1 MKFLNTI
8 IAGSLVILSGAA
20 LAESHEVQMLNTGSD
35 GVMVFEPAVL
45 SINPGD
51 SVTFKATN
59 PGHNSESMEGMMPE
73 GAEGWQGGMGQDVTV
88 TFDQDGVYV
97 YQCTPHLMMAMVGVI
112 KVGSGSNLETIK
124 GVAIDKK
131 AAFMMAQDRLDG
143 YLNQL

>member
-8 IAGSLVILSGAA
+8 LAGSLVILSGMA
-20 LAESHEVQMLNTGSD
+20 LAESHEVQMLNTGPD

-59 PGHNSESMEGMMPE
+59 PGHNSESMEGMKPE
-73 GAEGWQGGMGQDVTV
+73 GAEGWQGGMGQEVTV

-112 KVGSGSNLETIK
+112 KVGSGSNLEAIK
-124 GVAIDKK
+124 TAAIDKK
-131 AAFMMAQDRLDG
+131 AAFMVAQDRLDG

>member
-112 KVGSGSNLETIK
+112 KVGSGSNLEAVK
-124 GVAIDKK
+124 AAAIDKK

>member
-1 MKFLNTI
+1 MKFLNTML
-8 IAGSLVILSGAA
+8 AGSLVILSGTA
-20 LAESHEVQMLNTGSD
+20 LAESHEVQMLNTGPD

-59 PGHNSESMEGMMPE
+59 PGHNSESMEGMKPE
-73 GAEGWQGGMGQDVTV
+73 GAEGWQGGMGQEVTV

-112 KVGSGSNLETIK
+112 KVGSGSNLEAIK
-124 GVAIDKK
+124 TAAIDKK
-131 AAFMMAQDRLDG
+131 AAFMVAQDRLDG

>member
-8 IAGSLVILSGAA
+8 LAGSLVILSGAA

-112 KVGSGSNLETIK
+112 KVGSGSNLEAIK
-124 GVAIDKK
+124 AVAIDKK

>member
-1 MKFLNTI
+1 MKFLNTMF
-8 IAGSLVILSGAA
+8 AGSLVILSGAA

-59 PGHNSESMEGMMPE
+59 PGHNSESMAGMVPD
-73 GAEGWQGGMGQDVTV
+73 GAEGWQGGMGQEVTV

-112 KVGSGSNLETIK
+112 KVGSGSNLEAIK
-124 GVAIDKK
+124 AAAIDKK

>member
-8 IAGSLVILSGAA
+8 LAGSLVILSGAA
-20 LAESHEVQMLNTGSD
+20 LAESYEVQMLNTGSD

-88 TFDQDGVYV
+88 TFDQDGIYV

-112 KVGSGSNLETIK
+112 KVGSGSNLEAIK
-124 GVAIDKK
+124 TVAIDKK

>member
-8 IAGSLVILSGAA
+8 LTGSLLILSGAA
-20 LAESHEVQMLNTGSD
+20 LAESYEVQMLNTGPD

-45 SINPGD
+45 SVNPGD

-112 KVGSGSNLETIK
+112 KVGSGSNLEDIK
-124 GVAIDKK
+124 TAAIDKK
-131 AAFMMAQDRLDG
+131 TAFMMAQDRLDD
-143 YLNQL
+143 YLSQL

>member
-8 IAGSLVILSGAA
+8 LAGSLVILSGAA
-20 LAESHEVQMLNTGSD
+20 LAGSYEVQMLNTGSD

-73 GAEGWQGGMGQDVTV
+73 GAEGWQGGMGQEVTV

-112 KVGSGSNLETIK
+112 KVGSGSNLEAIK
-124 GVAIDKK
+124 AAAIDKK

>member
-59 PGHNSESMEGMMPE
+59 PGHNSESMAGMVPD
-73 GAEGWQGGMGQDVTV
+73 GAEGWQGGMGQEVTV

-112 KVGSGSNLETIK
+112 KVGSGSNLEAIK
-124 GVAIDKK
+124 AAAIDKK

>member
-8 IAGSLVILSGAA
+8 LTGSLLILSGAA
-20 LAESHEVQMLNTGSD
+20 LAENYEVQMLNTGSD

-45 SINPGD
+45 SVNPGD

-112 KVGSGSNLETIK
+112 KVGSGSNLEVIK
-124 GVAIDKK
+124 AAAIDKK
-131 AAFMMAQDRLDG
+131 TAFMMAQDRLDD
-143 YLNQL
+143 YLSQL

>member
-1 MKFLNTI
+1 MKFLNTMLV
-8 IAGSLVILSGAA
+8 GSLVLFSGSA
-20 LAESHEVQMLNTGSD
+20 LAESYEVQMLNTGED

-59 PGHNSESMEGMMPE
+59 PGHNSESMQEMMPE
-73 GAEGWQGGMGQDVTV
+73 GAQGWKGSMGQDVTV

-112 KVGSGSNLETIK
+112 KVGSGPNLEAIK
-124 GVAIDKK
+124 AAATGKK
-131 AAFMMAQDRLDG
+131 AAFMMAQDRLDD

>member
-8 IAGSLVILSGAA
+8 LAGSLVIISGAA
-20 LAESHEVQMLNTGSD
+20 LAESYEVQMLNTGSD

-112 KVGSGSNLETIK
+112 KVGSGSNLEAIK
-124 GVAIDKK
+124 TVAIDKK
-131 AAFMMAQDRLDG
+131 ADFMMAQDRLDS

>member
-8 IAGSLVILSGAA
+8 LAGSLVILSGAA
-20 LAESHEVQMLNTGSD
+20 LAESYEVQMLNTGSD

-73 GAEGWQGGMGQDVTV
+73 GAEGWQGGMGQEVTV

-112 KVGSGSNLETIK
+112 KVGSGSNLEVYK
-124 GVAIDKK
+124 SCR
-131 AAFMMAQDRLDG
+131 DRQENSFYDG
-143 YLNQL
+143 SRPFR

>member
-8 IAGSLVILSGAA
+8 LAGSLVILSGTA
-20 LAESHEVQMLNTGSD
+20 LAESHEVQMLNTGPD

-59 PGHNSESMEGMMPE
+59 PGHNSESMAGMKPE
-73 GAEGWQGGMGQDVTV
+73 GAEGWQGGMGQEVTV

-112 KVGSGSNLETIK
+112 KVGSGSNLEAIK
-124 GVAIDKK
+124 TAAIDKK
-131 AAFMMAQDRLDG
+131 AAFMVAQDRLDG

>member
-8 IAGSLVILSGAA
+8 LAGSLVILSGAA

-59 PGHNSESMEGMMPE
+59 PGHNSESMAGMVPD
-73 GAEGWQGGMGQDVTV
+73 GAEGWQGGMGQEVTV

-112 KVGSGSNLETIK
+112 KVGSGSNLEAIK
-124 GVAIDKK
+124 AAAIDKK

>member
-8 IAGSLVILSGAA
+8 LAGSLVILSGTA
-20 LAESHEVQMLNTGSD
+20 LAESHEVQMLNTGPD

-59 PGHNSESMEGMMPE
+59 PGHNSESMAGMKPE
-73 GAEGWQGGMGQDVTV
+73 GAEGWQGGMGQEVTV

-112 KVGSGSNLETIK
+112 KVGSGSNLEAIK
-124 GVAIDKK
+124 AVAIDKK

>member
-1 MKFLNTI
+1 MKFLNTML
-8 IAGSLVILSGAA
+8 AGSLVILSGTA
-20 LAESHEVQMLNTGSD
+20 LAESHEVQMLNTGPD

-59 PGHNSESMEGMMPE
+59 PGHNSESMAGMKPE
-73 GAEGWQGGMGQDVTV
+73 GAEGWQGGMGQEVTV

-112 KVGSGSNLETIK
+112 KVGSGSNLEAIK
-124 GVAIDKK
+124 TAAIDKK
-131 AAFMMAQDRLDG
+131 AAFMVAQDRLDG

>member
-8 IAGSLVILSGAA
+8 LAGSLVILSGTA
-20 LAESHEVQMLNTGSD
+20 LAESHEVQMLNTGPD

-45 SINPGD
+45 SVNPGD

-112 KVGSGSNLETIK
+112 KVGSGSNLEDIK
-124 GVAIDKK
+124 TAAIDKK
-131 AAFMMAQDRLDG
+131 TAFMMAQDRLDD
-143 YLNQL
+143 YLSQL

>member
-8 IAGSLVILSGAA
+8 LAGSLVILSGAA

-59 PGHNSESMEGMMPE
+59 PGHNSESMAGMKPE
-73 GAEGWQGGMGQDVTV
+73 GAEGWQGGMGQEVTV

-112 KVGSGSNLETIK
+112 KVGSGSNLEAIK
-124 GVAIDKK
+124 AVAIDKK

>member
-8 IAGSLVILSGAA
+8 LAGSLVILSGAA

-35 GVMVFEPAVL
+35 GVMVVEPAVL
-45 SINPGD
+45 SVHPGD

-59 PGHNSESMEGMMPE
+59 PGHNSESMQGMMPE

-112 KVGSGSNLETIK
+112 QVGSGSNLEVIK
-124 GVAIDKK
+124 AAAIDKK
-131 AAFMMAQDRLDG
+131 TAFMMAQDRLDD
-143 YLNQL
+143 YLSQL

>member
-1 MKFLNTI
+1 MKFINTI
-8 IAGSLVILSGAA
+8 IAGSLVILSSAA
-20 LAESHEVQMLNTGSD
+20 LAESHEVQMLNTGPD

-59 PGHNSESMEGMMPE
+59 PGHNSESMAGMVPE
-73 GAEGWQGGMGQDVTV
+73 GAEGWQGGMGQEVTV

-112 KVGSGSNLETIK
+112 KVGSGSNLEAIK
-124 GVAIDKK
+124 AAAIDKK

>member
-1 MKFLNTI
+1 MKFLNTML
-8 IAGSLVILSGAA
+8 AGSLVMLSGAA
-20 LAESHEVQMLNTGSD
+20 LAESHEVQMLNTGPD

-51 SVTFKATN
+51 SVTFKPTN

-73 GAEGWQGGMGQDVTV
+73 GAEGWQGGMGQEVTV

-112 KVGSGSNLETIK
+112 KVGSGSNLEAIK
-124 GVAIDKK
+124 TAATDKK
-131 AAFMMAQDRLDG
+131 SAFMMAQDRLDG

>member
-20 LAESHEVQMLNTGSD
+20 LAESHEVQMLNTGAD

-59 PGHNSESMEGMMPE
+59 PGHNSESMEGMVPE
-73 GAEGWQGGMGQDVTV
+73 GAEGWQGGMGQEVTV

-112 KVGSGSNLETIK
+112 KVGSGSNLEAIK
-124 GVAIDKK
+124 AAAIDKK

>member
-8 IAGSLVILSGAA
+8 IAGSLVILTSAA

-45 SINPGD
+45 SINSGD
-51 SVTFKATN
+51 TVTFKATN
-59 PGHNSESMEGMMPE
+59 PGHNSESMAEMVPE
-73 GAEGWQGGMGQDVTV
+73 GAEGWQGGMGQEITV

-112 KVGSGSNLETIK
+112 KVGSGSNLEAIK
-124 GVAIDKK
+124 AAAIDKK

>member
-8 IAGSLVILSGAA
+8 LAGSLVILSGTA
-20 LAESHEVQMLNTGSD
+20 LAESHEVQMLNTGPD

-59 PGHNSESMEGMMPE
+59 PGHNSESMEGMKPE
-73 GAEGWQGGMGQDVTV
+73 GAEGWQGGMGQEVTV

-112 KVGSGSNLETIK
+112 KVGSGSNLEAIK
-124 GVAIDKK
+124 TAAIDKK
-131 AAFMMAQDRLDG
+131 AAFMVAQDRLDG

>member
-1 MKFLNTI
+1 MR
-8 IAGSLVILSGAA
+8 A
-20 LAESHEVQMLNTGSD
+20 LAESYEVQMLNTGPD

-112 KVGSGSNLETIK
+112 KVGSGSNLEAIK
-124 GVAIDKK
+124 TVAIDKK
-131 AAFMMAQDRLDG
+131 ADFMMAQDRLDS

>member
-1 MKFLNTI
+1 MKFLNTMF
-8 IAGSLVILSGAA
+8 AGSLVILSGSV
-20 LAESHEVQMLNTGSD
+20 LAESHEVQMLNTGAD

-112 KVGSGSNLETIK
+112 KVGSGSNLEAIK
-124 GVAIDKK
+124 TAAIDKK
-131 AAFMMAQDRLDG
+131 AAFMVAQDRLDG

>member
-8 IAGSLVILSGAA
+8 LAGSLVIISGAA
-20 LAESHEVQMLNTGSD
+20 LAESYEVQMLNTGSD

-88 TFDQDGVYV
+88 TFDQDGIYV

-112 KVGSGSNLETIK
+112 KVGSGSNLEAIK
-124 GVAIDKK
+124 TVAIDKK

>member
-1 MKFLNTI
+1 MKFLNTMF
-8 IAGSLVILSGAA
+8 ASSLVILSGSV
-20 LAESHEVQMLNTGSD
+20 LAESHEVQMLNTGAD

-59 PGHNSESMEGMMPE
+59 PGHNSESMAGMKPE
-73 GAEGWQGGMGQDVTV
+73 GAEGWQGGMGQEVTV

-112 KVGSGSNLETIK
+112 KVGSGSNLEAIK
-124 GVAIDKK
+124 TAAIDKK
-131 AAFMMAQDRLDG
+131 AAFMVAQDRLDG

>member
-8 IAGSLVILSGAA
+8 LIGSLLILSGAA
-20 LAESHEVQMLNTGSD
+20 LAESYEVQMLNTGSD

-45 SINPGD
+45 SVNPGD

-59 PGHNSESMEGMMPE
+59 PGHNSESMAEMLPE
-73 GAEGWQGGMGQDVTV
+73 GAEGWQGGMGQEVTV

-112 KVGSGSNLETIK
+112 KVGSGSNLEAVK
-124 GVAIDKK
+124 AAAIDKK

>member
-1 MKFLNTI
+1 MKFLNTML
-8 IAGSLVILSGAA
+8 AGSLVMLSGAA
-20 LAESHEVQMLNTGSD
+20 LAESHEVQMLNTGPD

-51 SVTFKATN
+51 SVTFKPTN

-73 GAEGWQGGMGQDVTV
+73 GAEGWQGGMGQEVTV

-112 KVGSGSNLETIK
+112 KVGSGSNLEAIK
-124 GVAIDKK
+124 TAATDKK
-131 AAFMMAQDRLDG
+131 ADFMVAQDRLDG

>member
-35 GVMVFEPAVL
+35 GMMVFEPAVL

-59 PGHNSESMEGMMPE
+59 PGHNSESMAGMVPD
-73 GAEGWQGGMGQDVTV
+73 GAEGWQGGMGQEVTV

-112 KVGSGSNLETIK
+112 KVGSGSNLEAIK
-124 GVAIDKK
+124 AAAIDKK

>member
-8 IAGSLVILSGAA
+8 LAGSLVILSGAA
-20 LAESHEVQMLNTGSD
+20 LAESYEVQMLNTGSD

-73 GAEGWQGGMGQDVTV
+73 GAEGWQGGMGQEVTV

-112 KVGSGSNLETIK
+112 KVGSGSNLEAIK
-124 GVAIDKK
+124 AAAIDKK

>member
-8 IAGSLVILSGAA
+8 IAGSLVIFSGAA
-20 LAESHEVQMLNTGSD
+20 LAESHEVQMLNTGAD

-59 PGHNSESMEGMMPE
+59 PGHNSESMEGMVPE
-73 GAEGWQGGMGQDVTV
+73 GAEGWQGGMGQEVTV

-112 KVGSGSNLETIK
+112 KVGSGSNLEAIK
-124 GVAIDKK
+124 AAAIDKK

>member
-20 LAESHEVQMLNTGSD
+20 LAESHEVQMLNTGAD

-59 PGHNSESMEGMMPE
+59 PGHNSESMEGMVPE
-73 GAEGWQGGMGQDVTV
+73 GAEGWQGGMGQEVTV

-112 KVGSGSNLETIK
+112 SVASGSNLEAIK
-124 GVAIDKK
+124 AAAIDKK

>member
-1 MKFLNTI
+1 MKFINTI

-112 KVGSGSNLETIK
+112 KVGSGSNLEAIK
-124 GVAIDKK
+124 AAAIDKK

>member
-8 IAGSLVILSGAA
+8 LTGSLLILSGAA
-20 LAESHEVQMLNTGSD
+20 LAESYEVQMLNAGAD

-59 PGHNSESMEGMMPE
+59 PGHNSESMQGMMSE
-73 GAEGWQGGMGQDVTV
+73 GAEGWKGGMGQDVTV

-97 YQCTPHLMMAMVGVI
+97 YQRTPHLMMAMVGV
-112 KVGSGSNLETIK
+112 
-124 GVAIDKK
+124 
-131 AAFMMAQDRLDG
+131 
-143 YLNQL
+143 

>member
-1 MKFLNTI
+1 ML
-8 IAGSLVILSGAA
+8 AGSLVMLSGAA
-20 LAESHEVQMLNTGSD
+20 LAESHEVQMLNTGPD

-51 SVTFKATN
+51 SVTFKPTN

-73 GAEGWQGGMGQDVTV
+73 GAEGWQGGMGQEVTV

-112 KVGSGSNLETIK
+112 KVGSGSNLEAIK
-124 GVAIDKK
+124 TAATDKK
-131 AAFMMAQDRLDG
+131 SAFMMAQDRLDG

>member
-1 MKFLNTI
+1 MKFLNTMLV
-8 IAGSLVILSGAA
+8 GSLVILSGSA
-20 LAESHEVQMLNTGSD
+20 LAESYEVQMLNTGAD

-59 PGHNSESMEGMMPE
+59 PGHNSESMAGMVPD
-73 GAEGWQGGMGQDVTV
+73 GAEGWQGGMGQEVTV

-112 KVGSGSNLETIK
+112 KVGSGSNLEDIK
-124 GVAIDKK
+124 TAAIDKK
-131 AAFMMAQDRLDG
+131 TAFMMAQDRLDD
-143 YLNQL
+143 YLSQL